1 MGRVAAVG
9 GNGAG
14 MSGAVKAGGSVVSG
28 PEKGLDPAT
37 RIETVEMHTGGEP
50 VRIVTAGYPEIRG
63 ATLLDKR
70 RDALARLDAYRRLIM
85 WEPRGHF
92 DMYGV
97 LPVAPDHPEA
107 DMAVLFIHN
116 EGYSTMCGHA
126 TIALGRYALDRGLIK
141 PVGDQARLK
150 LQCPCGLVDVRVR
163 LVVDDRGDKR
173 PDLRPTMRP
182 GPVSFTSVPA
192 FAVALDRE
200 VEVPGLGAVTL
211 DIGYGGAF
219 YAFLPASRFNLDV
232 RRSPSR
238 DLVAAAHAVTTAV
251 KAQVP
256 LDHPE
261 SADLAFLYGT
271 ILTDGADAYDAMRP
285 TANICVFAER
295 EVDRSPTGSGVTARI
310 ALQMARGQIALGQ
323 SRRFQSVTGSEFEAR
338 AVEQLSH
345 GRFAAVR
352 VEVTGQAYYTGQSVF
367 TLEADDPLAGGFLL
381 H

>member
-1 MGRVAAVG
+1 
-9 GNGAG
+9 
-14 MSGAVKAGGSVVSG
+14 
-28 PEKGLDPAT
+28 
-37 RIETVEMHTGGEP
+37 
-50 VRIVTAGYPEIRG
+50 
-63 ATLLDKR
+63 
-70 RDALARLDAYRRLIM
+70 
-85 WEPRGHF
+85 
-92 DMYGV
+92 MYGV
-97 LPVAPDHPEA
+97 LPVMPDHPEA

-126 TIALGRYALDRGLIK
+126 TIALGRYAVDRGLVK
-141 PVGDQARLK
+141 PTDGVARLK
-150 LQCPCGLVDVRVR
+150 LQCPCGLVDVRVQMAE
-163 LVVDDRGDKR
+163 DGRGGR
-173 PDLRPTMRP
+173 RP

-192 FAVALDRE
+192 FAFALDRAIG
-200 VEVPGLGAVTL
+200 VPGLGAVTL

-219 YAFLPASRFNLDV
+219 YAFLPAARFNLDV

-238 DLVAAAHAVTTAV
+238 DLVAAAHAVTQAV
-251 KAQVP
+251 KAQVT
-256 LDHPE
+256 LDHPD

-271 ILTDGADAYDAMRP
+271 ILTDGADAYDPTRP

-323 SRRFQSVTGSEFEAR
+323 SRRFQSVTGSEFSAR
-338 AVEQLSH
+338 AVAQLQH
-345 GRFAAVR
+345 GRFEAVR